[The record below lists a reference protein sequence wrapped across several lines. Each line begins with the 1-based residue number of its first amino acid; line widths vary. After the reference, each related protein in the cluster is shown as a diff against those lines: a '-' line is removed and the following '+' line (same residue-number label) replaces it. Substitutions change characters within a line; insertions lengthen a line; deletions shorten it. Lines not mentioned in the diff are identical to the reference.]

1 MNVLTRLNNITAKN
15 LFHTDS
21 IGSYLEPIMQRIK
34 PAWRTHWFRAQ
45 VLGHQLLRAD
55 VVQLELSPENA
66 WPQAIAGQHVLLTV
80 EINGRLMTRPFS
92 ISSAPDQSH
101 SQYPK
106 KRVIRLT
113 IKTNIDGAFTATLL
127 ANIAAGGYV
136 NLSAPQGEFTLSDSV
151 LSQPSTSLWFVA
163 AGSGITPFMAML
175 NQLALLPRQP
185 KNPIELVYFAKV
197 GEHLYVDELMALQ
210 QQLSLFTVKLLIRKH
225 GHNLADALNDCTVK
239 SQVLICGPSQF
250 KDDVD
255 QQLDAMKHPKAQRQ
269 AEFFQAPTFAQTA
282 AGEQHVNLT
291 QRGQQSQL
299 VLAANDTLLS
309 GLEQQ
314 GISANFGCRIGVCHQ
329 CQCVKKSGVVRNLRT
344 GEISQPGEQLIQL
357 CISQAVTPLELEL

>member
-1 MNVLTRLNNITAKN
+1 
-15 LFHTDS
+15 
-21 IGSYLEPIMQRIK
+21 MQCIK
-34 PAWRTHWFRAQ
+34 PAWRTHWFRAK
-45 VLGHQLLRAD
+45 VLGHELLRAD
-55 VVQLELSPENA
+55 VLQLDLSPEKA

-92 ISSAPDQSH
+92 ISSAPEQSH
-101 SQYPK
+101 NQYPK

-113 IKTNIDGAFTATLL
+113 IKTNVDGAFTAKFL
-127 ANIAAGGYV
+127 ANIATGGYV
-136 NLSAPQGEFTLSDSV
+136 NLSAPQGEFILSDSV
-151 LSQPSTSLWFVA
+151 LTEPSTPLWFVA

-175 NQLALLPRQP
+175 NQLALLPQP
-185 KNPIELVYFAKV
+185 QNPIELVYFAKA

-210 QQLSLFTVKLLIRKH
+210 QQLSQLKVQLLIRKNDD
-225 GHNLADALNDCTVK
+225 NLVDALSDCTVQ

-250 KDDVD
+250 KHDVD
-255 QQLDAMKHPKAQRQ
+255 QQLDAMKHPRQQRQ
-269 AEFFQAPTFAQTA
+269 AEYFQAPTFTQTA

-291 QRGQQSQL
+291 QCGQTSQL
-299 VLAANDTLLS
+299 VLAAKDTLLS

-344 GEISQPGEQLIQL
+344 GELSQSGEQLIQL